1 MGAHTP
7 SVLKTS
13 RQGGTS
19 NADHVTVDDLSR
31 MFEKVVAD
39 IDAASDR
46 KIAEAITDARNGMK
60 EVMEM
65 ERRMARTEQQVK
77 DFTGEVCR
85 RMAHVEEQVEG
96 LRGAT
101 SSRDHVSKR
110 LANVEDSVEQLR
122 REVDAGLASAEE
134 RATGRWAA
142 VQDRVESII
151 SDVSGTEGQLRSL
164 VRQVAEDHTWAET
177 QVDELQRKA
186 HQAHRDGEA
195 KLGVSIAEVRTYVE
209 EEVRAI
215 RADFQEASSAFETLV
230 ENVDQRVAGAET
242 DLKQAQCDERRERA
256 ELAEVW
262 DQERSHTKTDIAH
275 FENWATE
282 LERELRH
289 TMSRENSTVSLQLN
303 TVTAEM
309 VTVRRE
315 VDRLNNSGVLD
326 VTQEPSFKAFG
337 SKLKTLPE
345 DLAEIRSVV
354 HDLADVSRVQG
365 AQIDELTKSVQ
376 VSRELQSSIGR
387 VMSLTGLR
395 DDKVGK
401 VGTRECEHSNHPRE
415 LAELPS
421 PNLTCLSPSHSARSG
436 SVVTMESLRGNSLL
450 GRASLGLDK
459 DRCRVLG
466 HSSVD
471 QRPVDSGSFG
481 ERNGLRSAGSLLTES
496 SFPVAAV

>member
-1 MGAHTP
+1 M
-7 SVLKTS
+7 
-13 RQGGTS
+13 
-19 NADHVTVDDLSR
+19 
-31 MFEKVVAD
+31 
-39 IDAASDR
+39 
-46 KIAEAITDARNGMK
+46 
-60 EVMEM
+60 
-65 ERRMARTEQQVK
+65 
-77 DFTGEVCR
+77 
-85 RMAHVEEQVEG
+85 
-96 LRGAT
+96 GAT

-110 LANVEDSVEQLR
+110 LANVEDSVEQSR

-315 VDRLNNSGVLD
+315 VDRLNNSG
-326 VTQEPSFKAFG
+326 AFG
-337 SKLKTLPE
+337 SKLKTL
-345 DLAEIRSVV
+345 
-354 HDLADVSRVQG
+354 
-365 AQIDELTKSVQ
+365 Q